1 MRFKRILCAALVAA
15 MAAVPVLF
23 AASCG
28 NGGTTATTAPVSL
41 ASGAAQQTTAS
52 DPLAAVPANN
62 FNGQTFMFLDRGLEA
77 NTHWNN
83 HDIYAESENGASLN
97 DAVYKRNVMVQDRYN
112 VAIKETQVNA
122 NNISSTVSKSV
133 QAGANEYQA
142 IDFDMT
148 ALTPFALKGYYTDF
162 AAMPILDLSAPCWD
176 GFVNDSISINHRYLF
191 IEGDLNIGFNDSNWI
206 VMFDKTL
213 SDNLGLANQYQTVTD
228 GTWTIDL
235 MWQNCKA
242 ATKDLNGDGVFDET
256 DQWGAV
262 NQHECMYSLYAS
274 TGQHSF
280 TKDANDMPVCAMDA
294 TSDQLTILQD
304 VYNFLNDKSAQIK
317 ADDYSAKYPTD
328 PWTAVNINTFKEGR
342 ALYYISPV
350 VSVSMMRDM
359 DADFGLLPMPK
370 SGAGQTDYYDTV
382 QYNNA
387 EVIAV
392 PITNTDAE
400 FTGTVLQAMGLAS
413 GDTVKT
419 AYYDVQ
425 LKTKYARD
433 DDSASM
439 LDIIFKNRIV
449 DIGLAFNWGGCYDFY
464 SNFSKDKS
472 FDYASAYAK
481 ISKKIDSDMAK
492 AVAAF
497 TA

>member
-1 MRFKRILCAALVAA
+1 MKLKRILCAALVVVTAG
-15 MAAVPVLF
+15 VPVLF

-28 NGGTTATTAPVSL
+28 NGGTTTTTAPVSL
-41 ASGAAQQTTAS
+41 ASGATQLTTAS
-52 DPLAAVPANN
+52 DPLASVPAND
-62 FNGQTFMFLDRGLEA
+62 FGGKTFTFLDRGLE
-77 NTHWNN
+77 TTTWWDN
-83 HDIYAESENGASLN
+83 HDIYAENETGDTLN
-97 DAVYKRNVMVQDRYN
+97 DAVFKRNSIVQDRYN
-112 VAIKETQVNA
+112 MVVKEMQANA
-122 NNISSTVSKSV
+122 TNIQSVVQKAV
-133 QAGANEYQA
+133 QAGTSDFQA
-142 IDFDMT
+142 VDFDMS
-148 ALTPFALKGYYTDF
+148 ALTPLALKNYYNDLSGT
-162 AAMPILDLSAPCWD
+162 PILDLSAPCWD
-176 GFVNDSISINHRYLF
+176 QFVNDSISINHRYLF
-191 IEGDLNIGFNDSNWI
+191 IEGDLNVGFNDSSWI
-206 VMFDKTL
+206 IMFDKTL
-213 SDNLGLANQYQTVTD
+213 SDNLGIPNEYQTVTD
-228 GTWTIDL
+228 GNWTIDL
-235 MWQNCKA
+235 MWQNCKS
-242 ATKDLNGDGVFDET
+242 ATKDLNGDGVMDET

-280 TKDANDMPVCAMDA
+280 TKDASDLPVCAMDA
-294 TSDQLTILQD
+294 TADQMAILQD

-317 ADDYSAKYPTD
+317 ADDYTTKYPTD
-328 PWTAVNINTFKEGR
+328 PWTAVNVNTFKEGR

-350 VSVSMMRDM
+350 SGVTQMRDM
-359 DADFGLLPMPK
+359 NTDFGLLPMPK
-370 SGAGQTDYYDTV
+370 SSASQTDYYDTV

-392 PITNTDAE
+392 PITNTDEE

-413 GDTVKT
+413 TNTVKP

-425 LKTKYARD
+425 LKMKYARD

-464 SNFSKDKS
+464 STFSKDKS